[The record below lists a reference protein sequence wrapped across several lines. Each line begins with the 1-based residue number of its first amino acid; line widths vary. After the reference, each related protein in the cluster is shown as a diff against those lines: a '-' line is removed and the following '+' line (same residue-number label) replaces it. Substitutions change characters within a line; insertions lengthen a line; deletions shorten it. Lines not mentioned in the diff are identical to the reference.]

1 MNTLTNFQK
10 TVVAFALIFLAGF
23 LLLGWAGDYDYCEQV
38 ILHMSQE
45 QYDSVKSHLTQ
56 QNGSKPSDRE
66 IAHWWADH
74 HKND

>member
-1 MNTLTNFQK
+1 MITKFQRS
-10 TVVAFALIFLAGF
+10 VLVASVGIIAFFVLW
-23 LLLGWAGDYDYCEQV
+23 GWIGDYDYCEQV

-45 QYDSVKSHLTQ
+45 QYDSVKSLLTQ